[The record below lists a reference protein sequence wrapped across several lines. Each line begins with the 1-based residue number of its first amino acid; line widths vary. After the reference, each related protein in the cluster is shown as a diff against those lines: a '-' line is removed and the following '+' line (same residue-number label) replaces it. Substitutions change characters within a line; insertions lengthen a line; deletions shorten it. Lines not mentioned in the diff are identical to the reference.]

1 MPESERECS
10 ILQFLRTHGDTHVND
25 IADGLDL
32 ALGDVLEDLMSLELD
47 GYVESLFGKQYR
59 AL

>member
-1 MPESERECS
+1 M
-10 ILQFLRTHGDTHVND
+10 ND